1 MTTSSLL
8 RVTAVVALLQFFAHG
23 ALFLRAK
30 PTHGDAEV
38 SVVAAMKTH
47 RFNFG
52 GSMRSYWDMY
62 FGYGLEA
69 AFICLVE
76 AVLFW
81 QLATIAGA
89 APAMVRP
96 IVVLFLVANIA
107 HAILVSRYFFLTPL
121 VPDVVIALLL
131 TWTMVI
137 SGRGHAPLR
146 VSTMEIEATS
156 GPSHLPLSKQVSGRS
171 PLT

>member
-1 MTTSSLL
+1 
-8 RVTAVVALLQFFAHG
+8 
-23 ALFLRAK
+23 
-30 PTHGDAEV
+30 
-38 SVVAAMKTH
+38 
-47 RFNFG
+47 
-52 GSMRSYWDMY
+52 MRSYWDMY